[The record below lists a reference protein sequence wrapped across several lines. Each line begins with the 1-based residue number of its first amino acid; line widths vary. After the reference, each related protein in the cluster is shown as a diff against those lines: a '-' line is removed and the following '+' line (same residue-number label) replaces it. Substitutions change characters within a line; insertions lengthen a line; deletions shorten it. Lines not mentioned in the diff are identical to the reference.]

1 MKNIK
6 LLAAMC
12 LIIGIAMIIGEVL
25 FDTAAFLPKNTV
37 NFAVAFGLIIV
48 GTALGM
54 VWRELTIIHRRLEKQ
69 TPGTDTHNEK

>member
-6 LLAAMC
+6 LLAAIC

-25 FDTAAFLPKNTV
+25 FNTTAFLPKNTV

-54 VWRELTIIHRRLEKQ
+54 VWRELTLIHRRLEKQ
-69 TPGTDTHNEK
+69 TPDTKTQNGK

>member
-1 MKNIK
+1 
-6 LLAAMC
+6 MC